1 MKNSPDKLSIF
12 IGLPLSALSVVYLF
26 ALASLL
32 WDIPR
37 LSLRFQGYPLAPDF
51 ANYWCAARLT
61 LAGKA
66 ALAFNIFEL
75 HGLQQSIFG
84 VHHYYGCGW
93 YYPPTFL
100 LIVIPLA
107 FFPYLAALAIW
118 ALLTYSGYVLTLR
131 SLEPHPFI
139 LWMGLTF
146 PGALIN
152 ILFGQNGLLSAS
164 LLGGALLLL
173 EPAPIWGGVLIGLLS
188 YKPNLAI
195 LAFFAL
201 AVGRNWRAL
210 VAAVVGA
217 LAFALLSLFA
227 FGTEPWLAYIH
238 NFSIPMHLLEMG
250 AADWSI
256 IPTFFSAVLSLGY
269 GIVTAYVAQGLV
281 ALVSVC
287 AVAYAW
293 SKGTSLPI
301 RGSILI
307 LATLLFTPYLF
318 VYDLALLA
326 FPLAW
331 LWLDGCDRGWLWGER
346 PILLLGWMVPLGSQI
361 IWNLRIIDQAKLQVG
376 PVIILGCFVL
386 ALIRLKKYYLK
397 ERILPIA

>member
-1 MKNSPDKLSIF
+1 MKSSPDRLSIF
-12 IGLPLSALSVVYLF
+12 VGLPLAVLSVLYYC
-26 ALASLL
+26 SCTMLL
-32 WDIPR
+32 WDIPK
-37 LSLRFQGYPLAPDF
+37 LTLRFQGYPLAPDF

-66 ALAFNIFEL
+66 AIAYNIFDL
-75 HGLQQSIFG
+75 HGLQKSIFG

-100 LIVIPLA
+100 LVVLPLA

-118 ALLTYSGYVLTLR
+118 ALLTFLGYAFTLR
-131 SLEPHPFI
+131 RIDHHPFF
-139 LWMGLTF
+139 LLMGLTF

-152 ILFGQNGLLSAS
+152 ILFGQNGLLSAT

-173 EPAPIWGGVLIGLLS
+173 EPAPIWSGVLIGLLS
-188 YKPNLAI
+188 YKPSLAI
-195 LAFFAL
+195 LAFLAL
-201 AVGRNWRAL
+201 AVGRHWRAL

-217 LAFALLSLFA
+217 SAFALLSLLA

-238 NFSIPMHLLEMG
+238 NFSTPMHLLEMG

-269 GIVTAYVAQGLV
+269 GIVTAYIVQGLV
-281 ALVSVC
+281 ALVSGS
-287 AVAYAW
+287 AVVYAW
-293 SKGTSLPI
+293 SKETSLPI

-331 LWLDGCDRGWLWGER
+331 MWLHGCNRGWLWGER
-346 PILLLGWMVPLGSQI
+346 SILVLGWLVPLGSMI
-361 IWNLRIIDQAKLQVG
+361 IWQLRIVDQAKVQVG
-376 PVIILGCFVL
+376 PVILLGCLVL
-386 ALIRLKKYYLK
+386 TLIRLKSPN
-397 ERILPIA
+397 R